1 MFKARPY
8 SLFVEQYKAAEKLLT
23 YHDLIK
29 EYIDIFKTDLDVLST
44 KLTKVLV
51 TKNQY
56 TPVFHIL
63 REPISNLSRLETD
76 FKLTLD
82 YFSTKYTIVNNNL
95 TNIIDVFTNIL
106 ADKFLTKCV
115 AYNKSLD
122 ISKLKE
128 IHTLC
133 LTGLA
138 YLSKSKDLIEKGMKI

>member
-8 SLFVEQYKAAEKLLT
+8 SSFVEQYKAAEKLLT

-29 EYIDIFKTDLDVLST
+29 GYIDMFKTDLDVLST

-82 YFSTKYTIVNNNL
+82 YFSTRYTIVNNNL

-106 ADKFLTKCV
+106 ADKFLIKCV

-138 YLSKSKDLIEKGMKI
+138 YLFKSKDLIEKGMKI